1 MATILITGGS
11 GLIGKALQEEL
22 SSRGHSIKLLTTGKN
37 NKSKSKMAFDWDI
50 KNFTIDEKAFEDV
63 DIIIHL
69 AGANIA
75 GKRWTAAY
83 KQEIL
88 QSRVLGLALLQKAIE
103 NHAEKPKRFISMSAS
118 GYYADPTLGMA
129 KESDP
134 KGQGFLSDVCEAWEH
149 GAKAMENMGIPTVIF
164 RCGVVLAP
172 KGGFAE
178 AFLKTKFLRIIP
190 TTGKAENRI
199 PWIHI
204 EDVVG
209 ALADAAEGKIEA
221 GTYNL
226 GAPEEATQKDFVH
239 ALDHAFQQKSI
250 HPNVPSFF
258 LKIMLG
264 ELSVLALSDQS
275 MSAQKISNSGY
286 IFKFPK
292 LSEAVN
298 SLFKNKS

>member
-22 SSRGHSIKLLTTGKN
+22 SSRGHSIKLLTTGMN

-50 KNFTIDEKAFEDV
+50 KNFNIDLHAFENVDV
-63 DIIIHL
+63 IIHL

-83 KQEIL
+83 KEEIK
-88 QSRVLGLALLQKAIE
+88 QSRVRGLELLKSALE
-103 NHAEKPKRFISMSAS
+103 RCEKKPTHFISMSAS
-118 GYYADPTLGMA
+118 GFYADPTLGMA
-129 KESDP
+129 KETDP
-134 KGQGFLSDVCEAWEH
+134 KGNGFLSDVCEAWEK
-149 GAKAMENMGIPTVIF
+149 GAHTIHAMGIPTTLF
-164 RCGVVLAP
+164 RCGVVLAAQ
-172 KGGFAE
+172 GGFAE
-178 AFLKTKFLRIIP
+178 AFLKTKLLRVIP
-190 TTGKAENRI
+190 TTGSPKNRI

-209 ALADAAEGKIEA
+209 ALAEAAEGKIAE

-226 GAPEEATQKDFVH
+226 GAPEEATQHDFVL
-239 ALDHAFQQKSI
+239 ALDAAFGQKSF
-250 HPNVPSFF
+250 HPNVPGFV

-275 MSAQKISNSGY
+275 MSAQKLQQAGY
-286 IFKFPK
+286 VFKYPT
-292 LSEAVN
+292 LSAAVN
-298 SLFKNKS
+298 HLFKKS